1 MVVKEERPLMI
12 SEVHNLI
19 KESDKA
25 EEIKK
30 FLDTFGKVNLEKD
43 LEIKKQLEELNLLKL
58 KEQHIVKIVDFKPES
73 VIELNKIISDVSLDS
88 EEASKVLN
96 VIKS

>member
-1 MVVKEERPLMI
+1 MVVKEEKPLLI

-19 KESDKA
+19 KDSEKA

-30 FLDTFGKVNLEKD
+30 FLEKFGKVNLEKD
-43 LEIKKQLEELNLLKL
+43 LEMKKKLGDLNILKL

-88 EEASKVLN
+88 EEANNVLN